1 MMFSNPKVTFS
12 RRRPLPLL
20 SVYLSPLSAY
30 LSPLS
35 ASLLFDFSPFPLL
48 STNLKLQ
55 AYSLSGPTHR
65 KIPKLF
71 DRRSFKYAVR
81 IKGCLQE

>member
-12 RRRPLPLL
+12 RRHPLPLL
-20 SVYLSPLSAY
+20 SVY

-48 STNLKLQ
+48 SANLKLQ

-65 KIPKLF
+65 KMPKLF
-71 DRRSFKYAVR
+71 DKRSFKCAVR

>member
-20 SVYLSPLSAY
+20 SVY

-65 KIPKLF
+65 KISKLF